1 MILEA
6 RSADCCST
14 ELVLKV
20 DGRPVGKYE
29 GRWFSEGLDVQ
40 LLGRHLLKFEQDGWF
55 TSRFVLKFGEE
66 EEKLCEADRT
76 GLFTSAWDLQ
86 LSVGPAQM
94 VLDGWFTTAYVVTQ
108 GERRIAR
115 VDRAGA
121 CERGWIAEG
130 YLEDLMVEDLLVVGL
145 VYHVVQM
152 RQQRQASHGGGHAG
166 T

>member
-14 ELVLKV
+14 EFVLKV

-40 LLGRHLLKFEQDGWF
+40 LLGRHTLRFEQDGWF

-66 EEKLCEADRT
+66 QEKLVEADRA
-76 GLFTSAWDLQ
+76 GVFTSAWDLK

-94 VLDGWFTTAYVVTQ
+94 VLDGWFTTAYVLTQ
-108 GERRIAR
+108 GDRRIGS
-115 VDRAGA
+115 VDRAGV
-121 CERGWIAEG
+121 CERGWTAEG
-130 YLEDLMVEDLLVVGL
+130 TLPELMVEDLLVAGL
-145 VYHVVQM
+145 VYHIVQM
-152 RQQRQASHGGGHAG
+152 RAQRHAAHGGHAG